1 MNKLLTCL
9 GLCAV
14 LILPAGCRDS
24 NAVTAAVAATAA
36 DSEPYS
42 IELFA
47 MDTVMTLT
55 AYGEYAQAALQ
66 DAQDE
71 IERLDTLFSIS
82 SEEGD
87 ILLLNETGEKTVS
100 AETAAL
106 LKRAC
111 DISEQTDG
119 LFDITIA
126 PIMDAWGFTTQN
138 YRIPDEQELAQ
149 LLEKADYHRISI
161 GADNLVTLAEGT
173 KVDLGGIAKGYTSS
187 SLMELFA
194 DEGVTSALVSL
205 GGNVQVLGH
214 KPDGSLWRVAIQ
226 DPTDTSN
233 NFAVVEVADKAVI
246 TSGGYQRYFEQ
257 DGKHYHHIIDPR
269 TGYPA
274 DSGLTSVTI
283 VSGDGTLADGLS
295 TSLFIMGK
303 EQAVAFWQAHRED
316 FDAILVTADGT
327 VTITE
332 GLEDCFT
339 MTDGSSPEVVH

>member
-1 MNKLLTCL
+1 MNRIIPC
-9 GLCAV
+9 
-14 LILPAGCRDS
+14 LILTAGLILSGCG
-24 NAVTAAVAATAA
+24 NAGAGQGTPSAEE
-36 DSEPYS
+36 SEAHS
-42 IELFA
+42 TELFA
-47 MDTVMTLT
+47 MDTVMSLT
-55 AYGEYAQAALQ
+55 AYGQQAESALQAA
-66 DAQDE
+66 AEE
-71 IERLDTLFSIS
+71 IERLDALFSIS

-87 ILLLNETGEKTVS
+87 ILALNQNGVGTVS
-100 AETAAL
+100 DDTAAL
-106 LKRAC
+106 LSEA
-111 DISEQTDG
+111 IAVSEQTGG
-119 LFDITIA
+119 LFDCTIA
-126 PIMDAWGFTTQN
+126 PVMQAWGFTSGE
-138 YRIPDEQELAQ
+138 YRIPDPQELQQ
-149 LLEKADYHRISI
+149 LLGNVDYTRIQLD
-161 GADNLVTLAEGT
+161 GKQVTLADGMQI
-173 KVDLGGIAKGYTSS
+173 DLGGIAKGYTSDR
-187 SLMELFA
+187 LMEQFA